1 MTKYLG
7 CLGSLK
13 TKVGVTLGLAAFFA
27 FALVGSAFAA
37 GEEAG
42 VDYGNVTEGA
52 SSQISA
58 AVPIALKVVG
68 LFVGIMIAY
77 KLLRRIV
84 RA

>member
-1 MTKYLG
+1 MINYMG
-7 CLGSLK
+7 RFGSFK
-13 TKVGVTLGLAAFFA
+13 AKVGVTLGLAAFFA

-37 GEEAG
+37 GEEAA
-42 VDYGNVTEGA
+42 VDYSKVTEGA
-52 SSQISA
+52 STQISA
-58 AVPIALKVVG
+58 AVPIGLAVVG